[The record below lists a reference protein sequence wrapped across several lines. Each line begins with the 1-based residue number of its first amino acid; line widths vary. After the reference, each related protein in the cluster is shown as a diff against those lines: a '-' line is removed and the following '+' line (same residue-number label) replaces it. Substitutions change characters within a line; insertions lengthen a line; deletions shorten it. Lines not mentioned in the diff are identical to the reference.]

1 MIRNSPDTLLVA
13 LQVITAKAVQSVL
26 AQLGET
32 DLVVAQWLNNFA
44 ADTSPLLGDEFILRM
59 MREARFALLFL
70 RIGESLSG
78 VSARSCAASH
88 SA

>member
-1 MIRNSPDTLLVA
+1 MLSETRPLV

-44 ADTSPLLGDEFILRM
+44 AETSPLLGDEFILRM
-59 MREARFALLFL
+59 MREVCFALTVL
-70 RIGESLSG
+70 RIGESLG
-78 VSARSCAASH
+78 YP
-88 SA
+88 